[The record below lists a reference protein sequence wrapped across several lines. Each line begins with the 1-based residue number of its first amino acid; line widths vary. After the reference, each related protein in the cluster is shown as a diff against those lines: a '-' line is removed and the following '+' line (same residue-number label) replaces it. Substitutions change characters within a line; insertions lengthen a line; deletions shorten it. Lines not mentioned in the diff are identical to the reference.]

1 MPGESRPGKSLS
13 RESLEWLPGGG
24 GRDRAG
30 RGRERTSGGST
41 KNRLAMADPAKLSQR
56 EREVAVLVV
65 SGLGSARVAA
75 QLGIAVNT
83 VNAHL
88 QRIYGKLGVSRR
100 QELAELWKSLDAAG
114 Q

>member
-1 MPGESRPGKSLS
+1 MAARRRGTG
-13 RESLEWLPGGG
+13 PGGT
-24 GRDRAG
+24 
-30 RGRERTSGGST
+30 GRERTSGGSA
-41 KNRLAMADPAKLSQR
+41 KNRLAVADPAKLSQR

-65 SGLGSARVAA
+65 SGMGSARVAA
-75 QLGIAVNT
+75 ELGIAVNT

>member
-1 MPGESRPGKSLS
+1 V
-13 RESLEWLPGGG
+13 
-24 GRDRAG
+24 
-30 RGRERTSGGST
+30 
-41 KNRLAMADPAKLSQR
+41 ADPARLSLR

-65 SGLGSARVAA
+65 SGMGSARVAA
-75 QLGIAVNT
+75 ELGIAVNT

-100 QELAELWKSLDAAG
+100 QELAELWKSLDGAG